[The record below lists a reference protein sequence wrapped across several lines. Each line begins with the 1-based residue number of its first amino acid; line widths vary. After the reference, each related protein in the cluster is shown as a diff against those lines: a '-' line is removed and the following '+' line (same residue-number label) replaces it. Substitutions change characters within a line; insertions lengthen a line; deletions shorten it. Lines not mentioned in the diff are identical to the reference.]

1 MADQWFYAWDTKR
14 LGPFSAAQLRELVAL
29 GRLQPTDTVWK
40 GGIEKGV
47 LATKVQH
54 LFPAPQAQ
62 APSANPN
69 APVANEIASPLQLSE
84 KISSL
89 IPKSGARLD
98 PSATAKAQDTSDDQ
112 VEAIYRSLFPPT
124 GNDSCSAGRLKPH
137 PPSANAQETPDD
149 QVEAIYR
156 TLFPSTGSAAWR
168 SP

>member
-1 MADQWFYAWDTKR
+1 MADQWFYARDTKR
-14 LGPFSAAQLRELVAL
+14 FGPFSAGQLRELVAL

-47 LATKVQH
+47 VATKVQH

-62 APSANPN
+62 PPSTNPN

-84 KISSL
+84 RISSL
-89 IPKSGARLD
+89 IPKSGARLG
-98 PSATAKAQDTSDDQ
+98 PSAT
-112 VEAIYRSLFPPT
+112 P
-124 GNDSCSAGRLKPH
+124 
-137 PPSANAQETPDD
+137 ANAQDTPDD